1 VTVLDFELR
10 NFRRLKQ
17 RGLNA
22 LRAGRRGEARTTLL
36 RASECLYRI
45 ASKSKD
51 PFRSERS
58 RNAKELLD
66 LARGIAEGPLAQSVE
81 ADDEG
86 ASAWEM
92 VERPDV
98 DFDSVAGLEEVKE
111 EIRLRMVYPFTHAET
126 AERYGIRGGGGL
138 LFFGPPGT
146 GKTLLARAVAG
157 EIDAAFF
164 TVRPSDIMSKWV
176 GEAEKNVSALFAEAR
191 GRERA
196 VIFIDEIEALA
207 PVRSGDGS
215 SVMTRVVPQLLG
227 ELEGVAGRGPGA
239 LLFIGATN
247 APWDLDPAILRP
259 GRFDVKVYVGLPDEE
274 ARAEILSLELSG
286 RPIEAEFD
294 FGSVSLALDGYSGAD
309 LRRLVEKTVGDKF
322 LTEIQSGEAGD
333 ISMDDLLA
341 ATADVR
347 PSVNAAGLAR
357 YEEWAAR

>member
-1 VTVLDFELR
+1 VTALDFELR

-17 RGLNA
+17 RGLKA
-22 LRAGRRGEARTTLL
+22 LRAGRLSEARVTLL
-36 RASECLYRI
+36 RAAECLYRI
-45 ASKSKD
+45 AAKSKE
-51 PFRSERS
+51 PFRGERS

-66 LARGIAEGPLAQSVE
+66 LARGIAEGPQAQSAE
-81 ADDEG
+81 GEGEG

-98 DFDSVAGLEEVKE
+98 DFDSVAGLDEVKE
-111 EIRLRMVYPFTHAET
+111 EIRLRMVYPFTHAEA

-138 LFFGPPGT
+138 LFYGPPGT

-176 GEAEKNVSALFAEAR
+176 GEAEKNVSALFEEAR

-196 VIFIDEIEALA
+196 VIFIDDIEALA

-227 ELEGVAGRGPGA
+227 ELEGVSGRGSGA

-274 ARAEILSLELSG
+274 ARAVILSLELSG
-286 RPIEAEFD
+286 RPIEADFD
-294 FGSVSLALDGYSGAD
+294 FGALSLALQGYSGAD
-309 LRRLVEKTVGDKF
+309 LRRVVEKAVGDTF
-322 LTEIQSGEAGD
+322 LEEIQSGEPGD
-333 ISMDDLLA
+333 IGVDDLLA
-341 ATADVR
+341 ATGEVR

-357 YEEWAAR
+357 YEEWAAL